1 MESEGEAVKFYTCKK
16 EYSTLLEAI
25 ITGDDSKVCS
35 AFLAI
40 GSLKEQATK
49 CFEKEIRGE
58 VKQLCG
64 RSFVSNFHAS
74 NPSDLKSFSYGE
86 QERELIQYCP
96 ILYKMVTA
104 AAIKEQNI
112 KRNKIK
118 SLDTIKR
125 SIMTGVSI
133 ILNARNNNLN
143 IHQMYTSMILYRG
156 GANKITFR
164 RLAARGLCLCYFT
177 TLKNQNKL
185 AKNYDKKLLQRKQKV
200 EGDYKSISNN
210 QESTH
215 NGSPNTTNATID
227 VPEELP
233 DSTLNMQEVAA
244 NETATEDI
252 LAGDPAIASNTCNT
266 EILQQHMQIY
276 EEITIGEKN
285 INSTSFVL
293 DDDQTD
299 DIPFD
304 ANGIGFRFVGDNVNV
319 RTSSRHMRKGREVT
333 QFDLFNII
341 AVENRVPFEDV
352 SDCKQLITQ
361 IPAHLASKQLCNFVP
376 DANDNHA
383 LREDFKYLI
392 GNTIR
397 KYMPACEWLVEHIPS
412 HRDHQYTKYTA
423 TKSKKVYLEKS
434 KGQKSTQLI
443 KSLPLFWPYLT
454 IV

>member
-1 MESEGEAVKFYTCKK
+1 MESEGKAVKFYTCKK
-16 EYSTLLEAI
+16 EYSTLVEAI
-25 ITGDDSKVCS
+25 TTGDDCKVCS

-49 CFEKEIRGE
+49 CFEEEIRGE
-58 VKQLCG
+58 VMQLCG

-74 NPSDLKSFSYGE
+74 KPSDLKSFSYEE
-86 QERELIQYCP
+86 QEKELVQYCP

-104 AAIKEQNI
+104 AAIKERNI

-118 SLDTIKR
+118 SLDSVKR
-125 SIMTGVSI
+125 SVMTGISV

-164 RLAARGLCLCYFT
+164 RLAARGLCLSYFT

-185 AKNYDKKLLQRKQKV
+185 AKNYDKKLLQRKHKV
-200 EGDYKSISNN
+200 EGDYKSMSNN
-210 QESTH
+210 KESTQ
-215 NGSPNTTNATID
+215 NGNPNPNTTNATID
-227 VPEELP
+227 APEEVP
-233 DSTLNMQEVAA
+233 VSTLNNQEVAV
-244 NETATEDI
+244 NETATVEI
-252 LAGDPAIASNTCNT
+252 LTVDPAIASNTCNA
-266 EILQQHMQIY
+266 EIPQQHMQIY

-285 INSTSFVL
+285 IASFVL

-299 DIPFD
+299 GIPFD

-341 AVENRVPFEDV
+341 AVENRVPFEDTA
-352 SDCKQLITQ
+352 DCKQLITQ

-397 KYMPACEWLVEHIPS
+397 KYMPACEWLVEHIPL

-434 KGQKSTQLI
+434 KGQMTTQLI

-454 IV
+454 MV

>member
-1 MESEGEAVKFYTCKK
+1 MECEGKAVKFTCKM
-16 EYSTLLEAI
+16 EYSTIVEAI

-40 GSLKEQATK
+40 KSLKEEVTK
-49 CFEKEIRGE
+49 CFEKQIREE
-58 VKQLCG
+58 VMQLCG

-74 NPSDLKSFSYGE
+74 KPSDLKSFSYEE
-86 QERELIQYCP
+86 QEKELVQYCP

-104 AAIKEQNI
+104 AAIKKGNI

-118 SLDTIKR
+118 SLDNVKK
-125 SIMTGVSI
+125 SVMTGISV
-133 ILNARNNNLN
+133 ILNARNKNLN

-177 TLKNQNKL
+177 TLKNQSKL
-185 AKNYDKKLLQRKQKV
+185 AKNYDKKLLQRKRKV
-200 EGDYKSISNN
+200 EEGYKSLSNN
-210 QESTH
+210 KEST
-215 NGSPNTTNATID
+215 NDGNPNATNATIH
-227 VPEELP
+227 VPEEVP
-233 DSTLNMQEVAA
+233 DSTLNNQDKAV
-244 NETATEDI
+244 NESASVDI
-252 LAGDPAIASNTCNT
+252 LTAETAIASNTCDT
-266 EILQQHMQIY
+266 EIPQPEHMQIC
-276 EEITIGEKN
+276 EEIY
-285 INSTSFVL
+285 L
-293 DDDQTD
+293 DADDQTD
-299 DIPFD
+299 EIPFD

-341 AVENRVPFEDV
+341 AVENRVPFED
-352 SDCKQLITQ
+352 SADCKQLTTQ

-376 DANDNHA
+376 DANDNHV

-412 HRDHQYTKYTA
+412 HRDHPYTKYTA
-423 TKSKKVYLEKS
+423 TKSKMVCLKQS
-434 KGQKSTQLI
+434 C
-443 KSLPLFWPYLT
+443 
-454 IV
+454 